1 MSAKRARSEWATPTD
16 RVKWLLEHRHGGS
29 RSGMAK
35 ATGVSLT
42 GLIKVVTGQ
51 QTPGRRLLET
61 IVQNSDISPAWLFA
75 GEGQPFKGSTM
86 PVTEACV
93 SEPPP
98 AAAGATGSASVPDLA
113 DVYSPTR
120 YWLRLGRGE
129 PAVKASGT
137 GVKAG
142 DLMLME
148 TDRGTFP
155 SPERLHGMWG
165 VARVRGRGESVLR
178 LAEFEYV
185 RASDEHDAFLQAE
198 TFAHH
203 PQKVRR
209 IVIDEFPDGT
219 LEASKRAVLLEQSEA
234 GGGGRTTGRWA
245 ASILPQAVTPDDV
258 VAVCVL
264 LVRGFDSAA

>member
-1 MSAKRARSEWATPTD
+1 
-16 RVKWLLEHRHGGS
+16 VKWLLKHRHSSS

-75 GEGQPFKGSTM
+75 GEGQPFKGAAM
-86 PVTEACV
+86 AVTNACV

-98 AAAGATGSASVPDLA
+98 ATAGATGATNVPDLA
-113 DVYSPTR
+113 DLYSPTR

-148 TDRGTFP
+148 TDRATFP
-155 SPERLHGMWG
+155 SPERLDGLWG
-165 VARVRGRGESVLR
+165 VVRVRGRAESVLR

-185 RASDEHDAFLQAE
+185 GESDEHDAFLQAE

-219 LEASKRAVLLEQSEA
+219 LEASKRAVLLEQPNA
-234 GGGGRTTGRWA
+234 GAGERTKGRWA
-245 ASILPQAVTPDDV
+245 ASILPQAVTPEDV

>member
-51 QTPGRRLLET
+51 QNPGRRLLET
-61 IVQNSDISPAWLFA
+61 IIQNSDISPAWLFA
-75 GEGQPFKGSTM
+75 GEGQPFKGAAM

-93 SEPPP
+93 SEPTPT
-98 AAAGATGSASVPDLA
+98 AMGTTGTSNVPDLA
-113 DVYSPTR
+113 DLYSPTR

-129 PAVKASGT
+129 PAVKAFGN

-148 TDRGTFP
+148 TDRSTFP

-165 VARVRGRGESVLR
+165 VARVRRRGESVLR

-185 RASDEHDAFLQAE
+185 RESDEHDAFLQAE

-209 IVIDEFPDGT
+209 IVVDEFPDGT
-219 LEASKRAVLLEQSEA
+219 LEASQRAVLLGQPDA
-234 GGGGRTTGRWA
+234 GNGERTKGRWA
-245 ASILPQAVTPDDV
+245 ASILPQAMNHEDV

-264 LVRGFDSAA
+264 LVRGFDRAM

>member
-1 MSAKRARSEWATPTD
+1 MTRKTATAEWATPTD
-16 RVKWLLEHRHGGS
+16 RVKWLLEHQHGGS

-42 GLIKVVTGQ
+42 GLIKVVTEQ
-51 QTPGRRLLET
+51 QTPGRRLLEK
-61 IVQNSDISPAWLFA
+61 IVQNTDVSPAWLFA
-75 GEGQPFKGSTM
+75 GEGQPFKGAAM

-98 AAAGATGSASVPDLA
+98 DAEKATGASNVPDLA
-113 DVYSPTR
+113 DLYSPTR

-129 PAVKASGT
+129 PAVKASGN

-148 TDRGTFP
+148 TDRSTFP
-155 SPERLHGMWG
+155 SPQRLHSMWG

-178 LAEFEYV
+178 LVGFEYV
-185 RASDEHDAFLQAE
+185 RESDEHDAFLQAE

-209 IVIDEFPDGT
+209 IIIDEFADGT
-219 LEASKRAVLLEQSEA
+219 LEASKRAVLLEQPDEGSRE
-234 GGGGRTTGRWA
+234 RTKGRWA
-245 ASILPQAVTPDDV
+245 ASIFPQTVTPDDV

-264 LVRGFDSAA
+264 LIRGFDSAA

>member
-1 MSAKRARSEWATPTD
+1 MPAKRARSEWATPTD

-51 QTPGRRLLET
+51 QNPGRRLLET
-61 IVQNSDISPAWLFA
+61 IVQSSDISPAWLFA
-75 GEGQPFKGSTM
+75 GEGQPFKAVAM

-93 SEPPP
+93 SEPPSAEGETR
-98 AAAGATGSASVPDLA
+98 AANVPDLA
-113 DVYSPTR
+113 DLYSPTR
-120 YWLRLGRGE
+120 YWLQLGRGE

-155 SPERLHGMWG
+155 SPERLDGKWG
-165 VARVRGRGESVLR
+165 VVRVRGRGESVLG

-185 RASDEHDAFLQAE
+185 RESDEHDAFLQAE

-203 PQKVRR
+203 PQTVRR

-219 LEASKRAVLLEQSEA
+219 LEASKRAVLLGQSDA
-234 GGGGRTTGRWA
+234 GSGERTKGRWA

-264 LVRGFDSAA
+264 LIRGFDSAA